1 MKFTSEKRKEPKKG
15 AMLRG
20 RERSTMSERE
30 SSDAPS
36 RKRTTRKDEPEDH
49 TRLRGGKKGHVTY

>member
-1 MKFTSEKRKEPKKG
+1 MKPSTDKRKETKTSERP
-15 AMLRG
+15 R

-36 RKRTTRKDEPEDH
+36 RKRTTKKDEPENH
-49 TRLRGGKKGHVTY
+49 TRLVGSRKGHVTY

>member
-1 MKFTSEKRKEPKKG
+1 MKSTDKRKETKKSER
-15 AMLRG
+15 LRG

-30 SSDAPS
+30 SSDGPS

-49 TRLRGGKKGHVTY
+49 TRLQGGRKGHVTY

>member
-1 MKFTSEKRKEPKKG
+1 MKFTDKRKETKKSERP
-15 AMLRG
+15 RG

-36 RKRTTRKDEPEDH
+36 RKRNSRKDEPEDH
-49 TRLRGGKKGHVTY
+49 TRLQGGRKGHVTY

>member
-1 MKFTSEKRKEPKKG
+1 MKLSTDKRKATKSERP
-15 AMLRG
+15 R

-36 RKRTTRKDEPEDH
+36 RKRLTRKNEPENH
-49 TRLRGGKKGHVTY
+49 TRLMGGKKGHVTY